1 MLSRRQVLN
10 LKWRATFVAL
20 AILGLFYFG
29 PSLPA
34 GKCSA
39 RSRIGRSLLNT
50 DEGQVT
56 ASCEMPNCEFPKDNI
71 TEFNKEVKKYFKC
84 HDDKKNSL
92 ALNDV
97 IPSEQVSFDLNT
109 IYYICHCP
117 KLLGFNPNT

>member
-1 MLSRRQVLN
+1 MFVRGRILKNIKMLSRRQVLN

-50 DEGQVT
+50 DEGQDT
-56 ASCEMPNCEFPKDNI
+56 ASCEDKEPNCVFQEENI
-71 TEFNKEVKKYFKC
+71 AE
-84 HDDKKNSL
+84 DKK
-92 ALNDV
+92 AEKRAEKRV
-97 IPSEQVSFDLNT
+97 KQEQLV
-109 IYYICHCP
+109 
-117 KLLGFNPNT
+117 LLKGH